1 MQSTSTFVKRCV
13 HIAALLLL
21 AGAWSAC
28 AMPRGNGEDASVVG
42 WKTVMQKVPPAYLIA
57 VDRSQ
62 CTVTAER
69 YEKAKEGDSFFCAW
83 SRSAVATGPQGGP
96 LPGEEVGI
104 PGDPDRPRVPP
115 PPRDP
120 PTD

>member
-1 MQSTSTFVKRCV
+1 MQSTSRSVKRFARIV
-13 HIAALLLL
+13 PLLLL
-21 AGAWSAC
+21 AGALSGC
-28 AMPRGNGEDASVVG
+28 AMPRGSGEDASVVG
-42 WKTVMQKVPPAYLIA
+42 WKTVMQKVAPAYLIA

-83 SRSAVATGPQGGP
+83 SRSAVAKGPQGGP

-104 PGDPDRPRVPP
+104 PGDPNRPRVPP